1 MPSPQHGSDGYN
13 FCFPVDAFRLSNDK
27 LSLVPFDSDYARFS
41 SLYVSEVC
49 KAAARNFDYLSYG
62 PFEDTDAFGRW
73 YEAKVRSVK
82 SQIWFAIILKKCVI
96 RDVQIEDGTFAGT
109 IALMDC
115 DPDSAMAEI
124 AHVNYLPEFQ
134 RSFMGSNV
142 NGLLL
147 HYALDAPPD
156 GLGLRRVQWHANSNN
171 KPSIA
176 AAQRMG
182 FHLEGIIRWHR
193 TLPAGKEGNGAGE
206 EDLPPVLGKKLG
218 PGRHTASL
226 SICWDD
232 WKGGA
237 RDKVDA
243 LMNR

>member
-1 MPSPQHGSDGYN
+1 MPSTQDGGDSYN
-13 FCFPVDAFRLSNDK
+13 FCFPIDASKLSNDR

-41 SLYVSEVC
+41 TVYVSETC
-49 KAAARNFDYLSYG
+49 KAASRNFDYLAYG
-62 PFEDTDAFGRW
+62 PFENVDAFGEW
-73 YEAKVRSVK
+73 YEPKVRSVK

-96 RDVQIEDGTFAGT
+96 RDRQIEDGTFAGT
-109 IALMDC
+109 VALMDC
-115 DPDSAMAEI
+115 NRDSAIAEI
-124 AHVNYLPEFQ
+124 AHVNYLPKFQ
-134 RSFMGSNV
+134 RTFVGSNV

-147 HYALDAPPD
+147 HYALDAPPN
-156 GLGLRRVQWHANSNN
+156 GLGLRRVQWHANGNN
-171 KPSIA
+171 KASIV

-182 FHLEGIIRWHR
+182 FRFEGIIRWHR
-193 TLPAGKEGNGAGE
+193 VLPAGKEGNGAGE
-206 EDLPPVLGKKLG
+206 EDLPPVVGKKLG

-232 WKGGA
+232 WKDGA